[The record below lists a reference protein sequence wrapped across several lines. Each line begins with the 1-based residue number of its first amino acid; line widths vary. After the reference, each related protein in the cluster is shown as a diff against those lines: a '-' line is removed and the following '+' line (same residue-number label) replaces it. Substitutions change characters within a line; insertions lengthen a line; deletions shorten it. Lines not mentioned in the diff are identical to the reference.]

1 MMADLESLLSQFV
14 IPYQVLPPD
23 RMPPGILKSTKN
35 VQCANIK
42 NGVGLVGMIRGIV
55 RIKRGS

>member
-1 MMADLESLLSQFV
+1 MMADLESLLSQFLPAV

-23 RMPPGILKSTKN
+23 RMPPGILKN